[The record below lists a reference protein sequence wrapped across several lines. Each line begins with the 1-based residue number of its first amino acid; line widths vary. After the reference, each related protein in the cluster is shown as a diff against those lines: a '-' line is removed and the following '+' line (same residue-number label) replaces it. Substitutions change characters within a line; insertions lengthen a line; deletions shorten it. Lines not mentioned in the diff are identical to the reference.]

1 MAATRFLTYY
11 VPITVY
17 NSLAICINAS
27 LGLVKS
33 CLRQQLIVLVYS
45 WLRGT
50 TIKTVLWLAK
60 ASYLVFALSGL
71 MHFSYRLL
79 LRAQIKALIVIFACL
94 FLYPVNFKPKTL
106 LSVLYMA
113 ATSILTYYV
122 LIKFFYSLAV
132 CTYPIS

>member
-33 CLRQQLIVLVYS
+33 CLRQLLIVLVYS

-71 MHFSYRLL
+71 MPFSYHLL
-79 LRAQIKALIVIFACL
+79 LRAHIEALIVSVACL
-94 FLYPVNFKPKTL
+94 FIL
-106 LSVLYMA
+106 L
-113 ATSILTYYV
+113 TSNLKHCYKACIWL
-122 LIKFFYSLAV
+122 LKALLADISL
-132 CTYPIS
+132 